1 MPLSQPLEW
10 DMTKLENPV
19 TRPARI
25 AHAKKI
31 DLECAFALSMKNG
44 WAYMPLHS
52 HAHVPLALVT

>member
-1 MPLSQPLEW
+1 MA
-10 DMTKLENPV
+10 MTKLENPV

-52 HAHVPLALVT
+52 HAHVPLALVI